1 MLLTWPLGL
10 LIPLADGYE
19 HTLRE
24 SSSRF
29 YNEADYWVMAT
40 SAILAGLGL
49 WWSILAAS
57 VLKPRRLLR
66 VIFRPFAEKVRSKWV
81 LRLLLIGLA
90 LIILSVG
97 TGILYYQNFI

>member
-1 MLLTWPLGL
+1 
-10 LIPLADGYE
+10 
-19 HTLRE
+19 
-24 SSSRF
+24 
-29 YNEADYWVMAT
+29 MAT